1 MIKSKILFLGLSVM
15 TVLVANFLAFGSYA
29 YANGMKWTSAAGPVS
44 NGFNESSL
52 DHVACTSANFCQ
64 AVGYHY
70 DIEGVRHSLIQSY
83 DGTVWSAAVNS
94 DPMDSRQVTLEDLV
108 CVSDSF
114 CQAVGHYMD
123 DSNNYHPL
131 IYTFDGTGWSVAM
144 NPEPVGSL
152 GASLSGV
159 DCISTTFCQAVGS
172 YYDNNYAGFTLV
184 QTYDGTSW
192 SIAATVS
199 PVDASAAGLVDVDC
213 ISTTFCQAV
222 GSYVDMNSH
231 SRTLIQAFDG
241 TNWSVVVSS
250 DVIGDAVNAGM
261 GDVTCLTTT
270 FCQAVGF
277 YRESDFTFRSITKS
291 FDGASWSVAA
301 IANQSGYEVAWL
313 EKVDCV
319 SVSFCYAVGSY
330 QDGGNIQRQLT
341 HSFDGTNWSVTTVS
355 EPADF
360 AGGGLGAVSCA
371 SAAAC
376 HAVGVY
382 QNTGITSLIQSYDG
396 TDWSVTSGLEPAGAL
411 YVVILDIDCVSP
423 TACQAVGKYRDADN
437 YAYPLI
443 VSYGPDETSDPD
455 DVGHEPVAIPAEPTT
470 SYVSPLHIL
479 TRKSAYA
486 TVNPLTAV
494 EYIDNSATLNNDGN
508 FKDDVLETNQN
519 ETANAHEYTEA
530 DAAVTTAPRHNWWWI
545 VIITGG
551 ALAAGTVISSK
562 IHKQNRQ
569 A

>member
-152 GASLSGV
+152 GASLSG
-159 DCISTTFCQAVGS
+159 
-172 YYDNNYAGFTLV
+172 
-184 QTYDGTSW
+184 
-192 SIAATVS
+192 
-199 PVDASAAGLVDVDC
+199 VDC